1 MPLFT
6 SSGIFSGTSVSG
18 KNGGIIQTV
27 YNRVNSV
34 QSVSGNGANISALN
48 TSITPVSAS
57 SRIIVWVNLGMSSG
71 NTNSQT
77 YEIRRNGSSINDHRG
92 DASGSR
98 PRRTFRG
105 AKNWFNDSN
114 HGYAL
119 TFAVEDFPQTT
130 SSVEYR
136 LYAHPESNNTTYL
149 NRNANNSSGSDNY
162 HCRTMCNMILFEV
175 GDA

>member
-27 YNRVNSV
+27 YTRVNGV

-48 TSITPVSAS
+48 TSITPISTS
-57 SRIIVWVNLGMSSG
+57 SRIIVWVNLGVSSG
-71 NTNSQT
+71 TSNSQL

-92 DASGSR
+92 DAAGSR
-98 PRRTFRG
+98 MRRTFRG
-105 AKNWFNDSN
+105 AKNWYNDSN

-130 SSVEYR
+130 SSVSYR
-136 LYAHPESNNTTYL
+136 LYAHPESNATTYI
-149 NRNANNSSGSDNY
+149 NRTANDGNGSNNY
-162 HCRTMCNMILFEV
+162 QGRCMSNMILFEV